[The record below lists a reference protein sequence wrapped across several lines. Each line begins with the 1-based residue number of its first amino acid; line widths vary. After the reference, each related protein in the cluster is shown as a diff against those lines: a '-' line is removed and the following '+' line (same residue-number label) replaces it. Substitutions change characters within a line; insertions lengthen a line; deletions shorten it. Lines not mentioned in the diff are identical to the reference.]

1 MSDLIPVVSEDEA
14 VLTPA
19 EKALSTAET
28 ASGATQTA
36 LSATEIV
43 LSPAELAEID
53 AEISHVP
60 YRSAVAIDA
69 LKIVQAHRGW
79 VSDASLRAIAR
90 HLEMSAEE
98 LDGIATFYNLIY
110 RRPVGEQ
117 VILLCNSISCW
128 IKGCEQVQQKISA
141 HLGVELGQT
150 TADNRYTLLP
160 VTCLGA
166 CDKAP
171 VMMVGEELHQ
181 NINDQTL
188 QAVFGDAPA
197 AGATDSNEDGS

>member
-1 MSDLIPVVSEDEA
+1 MSELIPM
-14 VLTPA
+14 
-19 EKALSTAET
+19 
-28 ASGATQTA
+28 
-36 LSATEIV
+36 LSA
-43 LSPAELAEID
+43 AELGEID

-79 VSDASLRAIAR
+79 VSDESLQAIAR
-90 HLEMSAEE
+90 HLDMSAEE
-98 LDGIATFYNLIY
+98 LDGIATFYNLIF

-128 IKGCEQVQQKISA
+128 IKGCDKLQQKLTEQ
-141 HLGVELGQT
+141 LGVGLGET
-150 TADNRYTLLP
+150 TPDNRYTLLP

-171 VMMVGEELHQ
+171 VLMVGEDLH
-181 NINDQTL
+181 
-188 QAVFGDAPA
+188 
-197 AGATDSNEDGS
+197 EDVTEQSLARLLGSTGEAEQ

>member
-1 MSDLIPVVSEDEA
+1 MSELIP
-14 VLTPA
+14 
-19 EKALSTAET
+19 ALSDV
-28 ASGATQTA
+28 
-36 LSATEIV
+36 EI
-43 LSPAELAEID
+43 AAID

-79 VSDASLRAIAR
+79 VSDESLRAIAR

-98 LDGIATFYNLIY
+98 LEGIATFYNLIF
-110 RRPVGEQ
+110 RRPVGEN

-128 IKGCEQVQQKISA
+128 IKGCDGLQQRITQQ
-141 HLGVELGQT
+141 LGVGLGET

-171 VMMVGEELHQ
+171 VMMVGEELHE
-181 NINDQTL
+181 NLDEQTL
-188 QAVFGDAPA
+188 QRLFG
-197 AGATDSNEDGS
+197 EDEQ

>member
-1 MSDLIPVVSEDEA
+1 MSELIPM
-14 VLTPA
+14 
-19 EKALSTAET
+19 
-28 ASGATQTA
+28 
-36 LSATEIV
+36 LSA
-43 LSPAELAEID
+43 AELGEID

-79 VSDASLRAIAR
+79 VSDESLQAIAR
-90 HLEMSAEE
+90 HLDMSAEE

-128 IKGCEQVQQKISA
+128 IKGCDKLQQKLTEQ
-141 HLGVELGQT
+141 LGVGLGET
-150 TADNRYTLLP
+150 TPDNRYTLLP

-171 VMMVGEELHQ
+171 VLMVGEDLHEDVTEQ
-181 NINDQTL
+181 SL
-188 QAVFGDAPA
+188 ARLLGS
-197 AGATDSNEDGS
+197 AGEAEQ

>member
-1 MSDLIPVVSEDEA
+1 MSNPGAEALIP
-14 VLTPA
+14 
-19 EKALSTAET
+19 ALS
-28 ASGATQTA
+28 
-36 LSATEIV
+36 EI
-43 LSPAELAEID
+43 ELAEID
-53 AEISHVP
+53 AEIAHVP

-79 VSDASLRAIAR
+79 ISDESLRAIAR
-90 HLEMSAEE
+90 HLNMSPDE

-110 RRPVGEQ
+110 RRPVGDK

-128 IKGCEQVQQKISA
+128 IKGCNSLQQKISEQ
-141 HLGVELGQT
+141 LGVGLGET

-171 VMMVGEELHQ
+171 VLMVGDELHE
-181 NINDQTL
+181 NVDSEALKNM
-188 QAVFGDAPA
+188 FGES
-197 AGATDSNEDGS
+197 GGGE